1 MLFWTHLVQLEK
13 EAFMAEGDLLKSIN
27 DESRNEIRKRAEET
41 AGHRL
46 LDKKIDEIG
55 LYTRVHSYKF
65 TTIEIGKY
73 LDKRIAGCDEEE
85 VGAIFESDSDSY
97 IVCTDN
103 HGITKG
109 EPFIF
114 RAQEIYEIIEER

>member
-1 MLFWTHLVQLEK
+1 MG
-13 EAFMAEGDLLKSIN
+13 EGDLFKSITG
-27 DESRNEIRKRAEET
+27 EEREELKKRAEEAT
-41 AGHRL
+41 GHKL
-46 LDKKIDEIG
+46 LDKTIDEIG
-55 LYTRVHSYKF
+55 LYTRANSYKF

-73 LDKRIAGCDEEE
+73 LDRRISGSDDEE

-97 IVCTDN
+97 IVCTKN
-103 HGITKG
+103 HGIENG

>member
-1 MLFWTHLVQLEK
+1 
-13 EAFMAEGDLLKSIN
+13 MAEGDLLKNIT
-27 DESRNEIRKRAEET
+27 ESSREELRKNAEKT
-41 AGHRL
+41 TGHKL
-46 LDKKIDEIG
+46 LIKKIDEIG

-73 LDKRIAGCDEEE
+73 LDNRIAGCDNEE

-97 IVCTDN
+97 VVCTAN
-103 HGITKG
+103 HGIEKG

-114 RAQEIYEIIEER
+114 RAQEIYEIVEER